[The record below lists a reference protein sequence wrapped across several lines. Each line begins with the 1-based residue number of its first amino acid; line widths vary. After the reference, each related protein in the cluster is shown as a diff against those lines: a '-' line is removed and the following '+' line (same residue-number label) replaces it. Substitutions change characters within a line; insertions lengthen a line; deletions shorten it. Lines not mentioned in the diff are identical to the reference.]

1 MEVEQ
6 TWRWWNLLTRGTD
19 CSANG
24 KPVEQQSQVDGL
36 FVEGG

>member
-6 TWRWWNLLTRGTD
+6 TWRWGTD